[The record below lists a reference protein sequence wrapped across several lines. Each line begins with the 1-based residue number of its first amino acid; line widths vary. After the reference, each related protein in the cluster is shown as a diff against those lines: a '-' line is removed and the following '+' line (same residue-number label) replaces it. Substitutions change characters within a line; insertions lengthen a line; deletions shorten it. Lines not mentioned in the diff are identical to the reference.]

1 MFQVI
6 LELDEELAVV
16 TIDEVALLLKRWRPE
31 RRLIGPVTLPLA
43 LTPRIAQPEQ
53 LDQFALALD
62 LMNRDERV
70 GMTRDH
76 SFIIAVLTLTS
87 ACCHHGELA
96 LVSLLKHREESIRVF
111 RL

>member
-1 MFQVI
+1 MLQVI
-6 LELDEELAVV
+6 FELDEELTVV

-62 LMNRDERV
+62 LMNRDE
-70 GMTRDH
+70 
-76 SFIIAVLTLTS
+76 
-87 ACCHHGELA
+87 
-96 LVSLLKHREESIRVF
+96 
-111 RL
+111 